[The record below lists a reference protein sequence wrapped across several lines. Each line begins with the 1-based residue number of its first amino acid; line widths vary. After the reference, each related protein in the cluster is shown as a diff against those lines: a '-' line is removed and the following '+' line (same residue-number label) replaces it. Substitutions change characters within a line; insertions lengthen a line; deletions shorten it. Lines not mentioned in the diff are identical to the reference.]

1 MISLITYEEALA
13 QLRLDEGAF
22 DEDDI
27 KQKME
32 EASDIVVGYIKHLDN
47 SWSEDT
53 CPPRIKAAIKIVLSN
68 LYDNRTDDPLTPG
81 VKNILKRDRDPA
93 LA

>member
-1 MISLITYEEALA
+1 MISLITYDEALA